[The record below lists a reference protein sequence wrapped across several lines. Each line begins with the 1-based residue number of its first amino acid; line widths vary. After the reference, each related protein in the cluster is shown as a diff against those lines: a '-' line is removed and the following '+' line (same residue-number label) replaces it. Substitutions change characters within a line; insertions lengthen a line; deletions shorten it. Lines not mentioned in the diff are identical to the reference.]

1 GDIDAVRKAKELGAS
16 ETMKRMSDNK
26 DVVVTNQ
33 KENPAIAEEQR
44 MRGMLQDQPHWAPF
58 YIDLATILKKGS
70 RFEEAEATLKR
81 GIVQCSADKR
91 LLLELAHLEKV
102 ILTKRLEEIKEVVR
116 EDTQWPYAK
125 VASDSIEIEQR
136 RRDSEVLRLRTEAD
150 PGNTEAR
157 LKLGLMLLDLGDVD
171 NAISEL
177 QLSRKDPRLAWKA
190 LAALGKCFSA
200 KNNIALARRNLEDA
214 LKALPKEEDEPRK
227 EILFTLAQSHAA
239 TGDFDKA
246 VEIANEIANI
256 DFSYQG
262 IGKLL
267 DEWMA
272 KARQA

>member
-1 GDIDAVRKAKELGAS
+1 
-16 ETMKRMSDNK
+16 
-26 DVVVTNQ
+26 
-33 KENPAIAEEQR
+33 

-58 YIDLATILKKGS
+58 YIDLATILKKAS
-70 RFEEAEATLKR
+70 RLEEAEATLKR

-116 EDTQWPYAK
+116 EDSQWPYAK

-157 LKLGLMLLDLGDVD
+157 LKLGLMLLDLGDID